1 MKKISIALFSIVAMA
16 GVASAQQA
24 KGSGAGSASAG
35 ASAGVGVKAGTGT
48 ATGAA
53 GSAAAGAKAGAGAA
67 TGTATGAAKTGAGA
81 ATGAAGSAA
90 GGASATAS
98 AGAAMEMPKP
108 PAEIAATVKMAGARN
123 NCKGT
128 GLGMD
133 MKSEVAFK
141 GTVTRKADLDGWWI
155 HESMSGTMGTGKTAG
170 KMKMESYMTYDTK
183 MGKWRAVAV
192 MNDGT
197 QMVGT
202 ADMKDGKIEATW
214 DTMGGMGA
222 GMFKDHG
229 DMTDKKVGMHMWG
242 EMSMDKG
249 KTWTK
254 VYDMTCK

>member
-1 MKKISIALFSIVAMA
+1 VRAPKEERLMKKISIALFSIVAMA

-24 KGSGAGSASAG
+24 KGSAAGGATVNAG
-35 ASAGVGVKAGTGT
+35 ATVKAGAGG

-53 GSAAAGAKAGAGAA
+53 GSAA
-67 TGTATGAAKTGAGA
+67 GAAKTGAGA
-81 ATGAAGSAA
+81 ATG
-90 GGASATAS
+90 SATAQ

-108 PAEIAATVKMAGARN
+108 PAEVKDYVKMAGAHN

-133 MKSEVAFK
+133 MKSEVKFT
-141 GTVTRKADLDGWWI
+141 GSVNRKADLDNWWV
-155 HESMSGTMGTGKTAG
+155 HESMTGTMGEGKTKAT
-170 KMKMESYMTYDTK
+170 MKMEAYMTYDTK
-183 MGKWRAVAV
+183 MGKWRMVSV

-202 ADMKDGKIEATW
+202 ADFKDGKLEAVS
-214 DTMGGMGA
+214 DTTGPMGA

-229 DMTDKKVGMHMWG
+229 DATDKKAGMHMWG

>member
-1 MKKISIALFSIVAMA
+1 MKKISIALFSIVAIS

-24 KGSGAGSASAG
+24 KSSGAGSASAG
-35 ASAGVGVKAGTGT
+35 VGASAGVKTDAKTGVG
-48 ATGAA
+48 ATA
-53 GSAAAGAKAGAGAA
+53 GSAAAGAKGA
-67 TGTATGAAKTGAGA
+67 TGA

-90 GGASATAS
+90 GGAKAGAGAATGAAGTATAQ

-108 PAEIAATVKMAGARN
+108 PAEIAATIKMAGARN
-123 NCKGT
+123 NCKGS
-128 GLGMD
+128 GLGPD
-133 MKSEVAFK
+133 MKSEMKFT
-141 GTVTRKADLDGWWI
+141 GSITRKAALDGWWV
-155 HESMSGTMGTGKTAG
+155 HESMTGTVGQGKTAA
-170 KMKMESYMTYDTK
+170 KLKMESYMTFDSK
-183 MGKWRAVAV
+183 LGKWRAVAV

-202 ADMKDGKIEATW
+202 ADFKDGKLEATW
-214 DTMGGMGA
+214 DTQGGMGA
-222 GMFKDHG
+222 GMFRDHG

>member
-1 MKKISIALFSIVAMA
+1 MKKISIALFSVVATV

-24 KGSGAGSASAG
+24 KGSGA
-35 ASAGVGVKAGTGT
+35 
-48 ATGAA
+48 AT
-53 GSAAAGAKAGAGAA
+53 
-67 TGTATGAAKTGAGA
+67 TTTTTTAKT
-81 ATGAAGSAA
+81 TTTT
-90 GGASATAS
+90 TAPAPA

-108 PAEIAATVKMAGARN
+108 PPEIAATVKMAGARN
-123 NCKGT
+123 SCKGT

-133 MKSEVAFK
+133 MKSEVPFK
-141 GTVTRKADLDGWWI
+141 GTVTRKADLDGWWV

-202 ADMKDGKIEATW
+202 ADMKDGKLEATW

-249 KTWTK
+249 KTWVK

>member
-35 ASAGVGVKAGTGT
+35 ASTGVAVKAGTGT
-48 ATGAA
+48 ATP
-53 GSAAAGAKAGAGAA
+53 
-67 TGTATGAAKTGAGA
+67 T
-81 ATGAAGSAA
+81 
-90 GGASATAS
+90 

-108 PAEIAATVKMAGARN
+108 PAEIAATVKMAGTRN

-133 MKSEVAFK
+133 MKTEVAFK

-202 ADMKDGKIEATW
+202 ADMKDGKLEATW

>member
-24 KGSGAGSASAG
+24 KGSGAGSAN
-35 ASAGVGVKAGTGT
+35 ASAGVG
-48 ATGAA
+48 
-53 GSAAAGAKAGAGAA
+53 AKAGA
-67 TGTATGAAKTGAGA
+67 GTATGAAKTGAGTA
-81 ATGAAGSAA
+81 TGAAKAGAGTATGAAG
-90 GGASATAS
+90 GATTTATT
-98 AGAAMEMPKP
+98 GAAMEMPKP
-108 PAEIAATVKMAGARN
+108 PAEIAAMLKMARARN

-202 ADMKDGKIEATW
+202 ADMNDGKIEATW

>member
-1 MKKISIALFSIVAMA
+1 MKNISIALFSIVAMA

-35 ASAGVGVKAGTGT
+35 ASAGVGVKAGTG
-48 ATGAA
+48 A

-67 TGTATGAAKTGAGA
+67 TGAATGTAKAGAGA
-81 ATGAAGSAA
+81 A
-90 GGASATAS
+90 GGATAT

-108 PAEIAATVKMAGARN
+108 PAEIAATVKMAGARS

-133 MKSEVAFK
+133 MKTEVKFT
-141 GTVTRKADLDGWWI
+141 GTVTRKVDLDGWWM
-155 HESMSGTMGTGKTAG
+155 HESMTGTMGEGKAAG
-170 KMKMESYMTYDTK
+170 KMKMESFMTFDSK
-183 MGKWRAVAV
+183 LGKWRAVSV

-202 ADMKDGKIEATW
+202 ADLKDGKLEAVW
-214 DTMGGMGA
+214 DTTGGMGA

-229 DMTDKKVGMHMWG
+229 DMTDKKAGMHMWG

>member
-24 KGSGAGSASAG
+24 KGSGA
-35 ASAGVGVKAGTGT
+35 
-48 ATGAA
+48 AT
-53 GSAAAGAKAGAGAA
+53 
-67 TGTATGAAKTGAGA
+67 AKTGAA
-81 ATGAAGSAA
+81 ATTT
-90 GGASATAS
+90 ATTAP

-108 PAEIAATVKMAGARN
+108 PPEIAATVKMAGTRN

-170 KMKMESYMTYDTK
+170 KMKMESYMTYDAK

-202 ADMKDGKIEATW
+202 ADMKDGKLEATW

>member
-16 GVASAQQA
+16 GVASAQQG
-24 KGSGAGSASAG
+24 KGSGSAA
-35 ASAGVGVKAGTGT
+35 AGVKVDAKAGTG
-48 ATGAA
+48 GAA
-53 GSAAAGAKAGAGAA
+53 TGAKAGAGAS
-67 TGTATGAAKTGAGA
+67 AGA
-81 ATGAAGSAA
+81 ATGGAGQGAATAAGATKT
-90 GGASATAS
+90 GAN
-98 AGAAMEMPKP
+98 AGAAAAPAMEMPKP
-108 PAEIAATVKMAGARN
+108 PAEVAATLKMMGARS
-123 NCKGT
+123 NCTGT

-133 MKSEVAFK
+133 MKSEVKFK
-141 GTVTRKADLDGWWI
+141 GTTTRKSDLDGWWI
-155 HESMSGTMGTGKTAG
+155 HESMTGTMGEGKTAG
-170 KMKMESYMTYDTK
+170 KMKMESYMTYDAK
-183 MGKWRAVAV
+183 LGKWRAVSV

-202 ADMKDGKIEATW
+202 ADMKDGKLEATW

-229 DMTDKKVGMHMWG
+229 DMTDKKAGTHMWG

>member
-16 GVASAQQA
+16 GVASAQTA
-24 KGSGAGSASAG
+24 KGSASAG
-35 ASAGVGVKAGTGT
+35 ATVNAGAAAKAGTGA

-53 GSAAAGAKAGAGAA
+53 GSAA
-67 TGTATGAAKTGAGA
+67 GAAKTGAGA
-81 ATGAAGSAA
+81 ATGAAGSA
-90 GGASATAS
+90 TAQ

-108 PAEIAATVKMAGARN
+108 PAEVKDMVKMAGAHN

-133 MKSEVAFK
+133 MKSEVKFT
-141 GTVTRKADLDGWWI
+141 GSINRKADLDNWWV
-155 HESMSGTMGTGKTAG
+155 HESMTGTMGEGKTKAT
-170 KMKMESYMTYDTK
+170 MKMEAYMTWDAK
-183 MGKWRAVAV
+183 MGKWRMVSV

-202 ADMKDGKIEATW
+202 ADFKDGKLEAVS
-214 DTMGGMGA
+214 DTTGPMGS

-229 DMTDKKVGMHMWG
+229 DATDKKAGMHMWG